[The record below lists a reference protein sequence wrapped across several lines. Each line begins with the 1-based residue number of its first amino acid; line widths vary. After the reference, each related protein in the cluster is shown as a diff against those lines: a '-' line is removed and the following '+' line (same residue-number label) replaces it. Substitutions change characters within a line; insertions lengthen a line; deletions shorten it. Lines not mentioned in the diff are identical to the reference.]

1 MHNKFRRIL
10 YSFVTMILLIVCAG
24 ILFTGCGKSNADK
37 VDENLGKECEKFE
50 CQRRIV
56 AINGITD
63 QPILDVEGR
72 CSIEK
77 NDALGGDVLELIC
90 KMGPDDYRKHFVGLS
105 DNVTFTSTQLNSLDV
120 SEYRTKFI
128 LRPESLVPDIDLVTG
143 DGGP

>member
-1 MHNKFRRIL
+1 MKYVKLAVIMVAIGL
-10 YSFVTMILLIVCAG
+10 VGLVGS
-24 ILFTGCGKSNADK
+24 GCGESNADK
-37 VDENLGKECEKFE
+37 VNENLGKECEKFN

-63 QPILDVEGR
+63 KPILDVEGR

-90 KMGPDDYRKHFVGLS
+90 KQGPDDYRKHFVGLS
-105 DNVTFTSTQLNSLDV
+105 DNVTFTSTQLEGLDV

-143 DGGP
+143 DGG